1 MNTEPDPAAAVF
13 GALADPTRRRLL
25 SSLAQQPATA
35 TDLAHDLPISR
46 QAVVKH
52 LTALSDAGLLER
64 ERSGRDVRYRF
75 TPEPLSEA
83 ASWMAAVS
91 GQWDERLATLAGALR
106 DATPAPDP
114 RGSTPG

>member
-1 MNTEPDPAAAVF
+1 MNPDSDAAGAVF
-13 GALADPTRRRLL
+13 GALSDPTRRHLL
-25 SSLAQQPATA
+25 TSLARHPATA

-52 LTALSDAGLLER
+52 LAALSDAGLLRR

-75 TPEPLSEA
+75 TPNPLSEA

-91 GQWDERLATLAGALR
+91 GQWDERLATLAQTLR
-106 DATPAPDP
+106 EAA
-114 RGSTPG
+114 G

>member
-1 MNTEPDPAAAVF
+1 MDSDPAGAVF
-13 GALADPTRRRLL
+13 GALADATRRRLL
-25 SSLAQQPATA
+25 TALAQHPATA

-75 TPEPLSEA
+75 TPEPLSDA

-91 GQWDERLATLAGALR
+91 GQWDDRLAALAATLRGAR
-106 DATPAPDP
+106 SPADP
-114 RGSTPG
+114 RAPREPKS

>member
-1 MNTEPDPAAAVF
+1 MTPDSDAAGAVF
-13 GALADPTRRRLL
+13 GALADPTRRHLL
-25 SSLAQQPATA
+25 TSLARRPATA

-52 LTALSDAGLLER
+52 LSALSDAGLLAR

-75 TPEPLSEA
+75 TPNRLNEA

-91 GQWDERLATLAGALR
+91 GQWDERLATLAQTLS
-106 DATPAPDP
+106 DAH
-114 RGSTPG
+114 G